1 MLKLT
6 KHCKIQQKIRLFC
19 IINAM
24 FLDKL
29 RQHFS
34 QGHRRQTQ
42 MTDKMLKKSGAFH
55 SATCITRRCM
65 GGKEHEETET
75 KQINLR

>member
-6 KHCKIQQKIRLFC
+6 KHCKTQQKIRLFG

-24 FLDKL
+24 FFDKTGPRL
-29 RQHFS
+29 STRAS
-34 QGHRRQTQ
+34 DTK
-42 MTDKMLKKSGAFH
+42 MTERMLKKSGAFH
-55 SATCITRRCM
+55 STTCITTRCM
-65 GGKEHEETET
+65 GGTKSTEETQT